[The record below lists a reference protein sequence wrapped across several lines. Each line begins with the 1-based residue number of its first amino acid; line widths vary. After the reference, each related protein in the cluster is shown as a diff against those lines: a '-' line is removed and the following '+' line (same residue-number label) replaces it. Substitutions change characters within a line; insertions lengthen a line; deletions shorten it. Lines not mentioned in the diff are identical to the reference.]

1 MTTIDEKEI
10 LEIEKLKQDIR
21 LDMKKFDLEQQKFG
35 IEQQKFTVEQQR
47 LGLEINKKSY
57 EGWRLVLYG
66 MAVGFG
72 GTLALAKTISLL
84 SW

>member
-1 MTTIDEKEI
+1 MTTVDEKEI

-21 LDMKKFDLEQQKFG
+21 LDMKRFDLEQQKFM
-35 IEQQKFTVEQQR
+35 IEQQR
-47 LGLEINKKSY
+47 LGIEINKKSY

-72 GTLALAKTISLL
+72 GTLALAKTMSLL

>member
-1 MTTIDEKEI
+1 MTTVDEKEI

-21 LDMKKFDLEQQKFG
+21 LDMKRFDLEQQ
-35 IEQQKFTVEQQR
+35 R
-47 LGLEINKKSY
+47 LGIEINKKSY

-72 GTLALAKTISLL
+72 GTLALAKTMSLL
-84 SW
+84 NW